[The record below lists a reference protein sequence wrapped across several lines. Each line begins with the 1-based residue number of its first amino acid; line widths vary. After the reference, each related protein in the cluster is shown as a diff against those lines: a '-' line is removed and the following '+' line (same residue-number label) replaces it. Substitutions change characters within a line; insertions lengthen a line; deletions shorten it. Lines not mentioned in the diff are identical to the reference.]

1 MSQPPDRPKLYHIT
15 HVDNLSSISKSG
27 VLFSDA
33 EIIRTSVSHSKI
45 GMSAI
50 KARRLNELEVKCHP
64 GTKVGEYVPFYFCPR
79 SIMLYLL
86 HRGNHPDV
94 LYASGQEPI
103 IHLEADAQEVVQWA
117 DSNGVQWAFS
127 DRNAGTRYASFY
139 RDLNHLN
146 RIDWNAVE
154 ANDFR
159 DLVIKEGKQ
168 AEFLVYDSFPWAL
181 VRRVGVR
188 NQGTA
193 DQAKDAVRSAKHQ
206 PVISVESGWY
216 F

>member
-1 MSQPPDRPKLYHIT
+1 MPSWNESGRVRALLF
-15 HVDNLSSISKSG
+15 LSSIDHVVSFIPRKS
-27 VLFSDA
+27 
-33 EIIRTSVSHSKI
+33 
-45 GMSAI
+45 
-50 KARRLNELEVKCHP
+50 
-64 GTKVGEYVPFYFCPR
+64 
-79 SIMLYLL
+79 
-86 HRGNHPDV
+86 PDV

-103 IHLEADAQEVVQWA
+103 VHLEADAQEVVQWA
-117 DSNGVQWAFS
+117 DSNGVHWAFS

-139 RDLNHLN
+139 KDLNHLN

-168 AEFLVYDSFPWAL
+168 AEFLVYDSFPWPL

-193 DQAKDAVRSAKHQ
+193 DQAKEPFEVPS
-206 PVISVESGWY
+206 ISR
-216 F
+216 